1 MLNDKE
7 ITANVTVKTTMKT
20 FSAEDSE
27 GNATNPSWPS
37 MANSSPFFYSRNRWT
52 PGFLSPR
59 DSLSRPLV
67 SLVTDTSVQAAAPRR
82 PTRNRS

>member
-20 FSAEDSE
+20 FSAEDLKITQPTLP
-27 GNATNPSWPS
+27 GPPWPILLPSL
-37 MANSSPFFYSRNRWT
+37 T
-52 PGFLSPR
+52 LEIDGLLGFLSPR

-67 SLVTDTSVQAAAPRR
+67 SLVTDTSLQAAAPRA
-82 PTRNRS
+82 N